1 MYDDILGPYEE
12 KKKAKKP
19 KNRVNLK
26 NQVCYDC
33 GNTFEECE
41 CEEGFSLEDI
51 DLDEE
56 ESKLGAIDEN
66 EEDPWDGADMEDTCK
81 DDCGCDDDGGC
92 IGVGCLNDCEIPPE
106 QDIATIEPMSDAE
119 ENRIWQLV
127 GNDQG
132 RNCEGQ
138 CKTCDDYDCMYQ
150 YLD

>member
-12 KKKAKKP
+12 KKEKKP
-19 KNRVNLK
+19 KKRINLK

-41 CEEGFSLEDI
+41 CEEGFSLEDL

-66 EEDPWDGADMEDTCK
+66 DVDEDPWDGADMEDTCK
-81 DDCGCDDDGGC
+81 DDCGDDDCGC
-92 IGVGCLNDCEIPPE
+92 LGVGCLDDGISPE
-106 QDIATIEPMSDAE
+106 QDIAS
-119 ENRIWQLV
+119 LSY
-127 GNDQG
+127 NDEG

-138 CKTCDDYDCMYQ
+138 CKTCEMYDCMYQ